1 MDKSARVESVLKK
14 LTLQEK
20 AALCSGADN
29 WHLKSFARHDIPPVM
44 AADGPHGLR
53 KEKSSGEQNLAE
65 SYPATCFPTG
75 VGLAASWNTGLLFE
89 VGRALGEECQEAG
102 VACFWDLP

>member
-53 KEKSSGEQNLAE
+53 KEKQRRTKFGRKLPGHLLSD
-65 SYPATCFPTG
+65 G

-89 VGRALGEECQEAG
+89 VGRALGEECQRRALP
-102 VACFWDLP
+102 CFWDLP